1 MKNKYF
7 NCYFCK
13 TKNKHY
19 VPIEQG
25 SEKCIC
31 CQTINNFN
39 EYKYRNNYY
48 YNNRHKNNY
57 YQNGNNKKYNYK
69 KKRYNKEDNNRRN
82 NQSNMDDLHNSNR
95 RYNIYNNDRFT
106 INNLT
111 DNMNLNPNRN
121 TYINIFN
128 LNHNST
134 RNANNQRNNNNI
146 DNDNSNSNRLEIIT
160 LNKYAKPYIP
170 NFDYS
175 SFLKKKKIEKEDEKD
190 ESDEKSLYDFNA
202 INKFSW
208 LKKERMAKDL
218 LDKEKE
224 GYQCSIC
231 LRDIKLNQVIHE
243 TKCQHIFHYK
253 CMEELVSHN
262 SDNCCKCP
270 NCRSILKEGLHQGEN
285 LSHFPLLRN
294 NSFHYGDGFDIRN
307 YIDDSEIYGGFD
319 NSHDDDFDENLLDH
333 DDYFDWDDQI

>member
-25 SEKCIC
+25 REKCIC

-111 DNMNLNPNRN
+111 DNMNLNLNRN

-190 ESDEKSLYDFNA
+190 ESDEKSLYGFNA

-231 LRDIKLNQVIHE
+231 LRDIK
-243 TKCQHIFHYK
+243 
-253 CMEELVSHN
+253 
-262 SDNCCKCP
+262 
-270 NCRSILKEGLHQGEN
+270 
-285 LSHFPLLRN
+285 
-294 NSFHYGDGFDIRN
+294 
-307 YIDDSEIYGGFD
+307 
-319 NSHDDDFDENLLDH
+319 
-333 DDYFDWDDQI
+333 